1 MSAMLEFKG
10 KKMKDGLSSGGVV
23 FVFVSDAIKMCH
35 LVLKSLRETRW
46 HTGVMTPCLSFVIK

>member
-1 MSAMLEFKG
+1 MSSMLEFKG

-23 FVFVSDAIKMCH
+23 FVSHVIKMCH
-35 LVLKSLRETRW
+35 LVLKSLRETRG